1 MSVPHWLPLTGH
13 VALAVAVILA
23 GARLAHLL
31 ARRTGQPAVVAEI
44 ALGLIAG
51 PLVLRLG
58 GADALDLVVPS
69 GVHTALDHIGHAGLA
84 LFLVGVGYELKSPS
98 VSVRGRSVV
107 TTTVGAL
114 VVPLLCGALLALW
127 VLAGDEPAL
136 RGDAPAPALYLLLAV
151 GLSVTAVPVLAR
163 ILVARG
169 AMESVVGR
177 LAMTS
182 AVVIDAVAWVLL
194 AVAVGLAS
202 KGSKDV
208 TQLVL
213 VATVSAAVYVALRAA
228 LRGAP
233 ATRFAVARPRAALV
247 TIAVLAAG
255 SAAALR
261 HWGLPDILGA
271 LLVGAAVPVQG
282 PDGPWSR
289 AVRTVSDTGRV
300 LVPVFFVTTG
310 LTVFTREFD
319 GMPWAAIAMA
329 VSLAIAGKVVGTYAG
344 ARLGG
349 ESHWDGL
356 RLGVLLNTR
365 GLTELVVLQAG
376 FSAGILTAD
385 LFLALVVMT
394 LVTTA
399 MTAPVYILVE
409 AGAARAARSAPGGG
423 PTAPG
428 GKRNKELSRP

>member
-1 MSVPHWLPLTGH
+1 MSVLHWLQVAGH
-13 VALAVAVILA
+13 VSLAVLVVLA

-51 PLVLRLG
+51 PLVLWFG
-58 GADALDLVVPS
+58 GTRGLNMVVPAEVR
-69 GVHTALDHIGHAGLA
+69 GWLDHIGHAGLA
-84 LFLVGVGYELKSPS
+84 LFLVGVGHELRSPS
-98 VSVRGRSVV
+98 AAVKGRSVV
-107 TTTVGAL
+107 MTTA
-114 VVPLLCGALLALW
+114 GALLLPLFCGGLLAAW
-127 VLAGDEPAL
+127 VLAIGDPDL
-136 RGDAPAPALYLLLAV
+136 RGHAPAAALVLLLAV

-169 AMESVVGR
+169 VVDTVVGR
-177 LAMTS
+177 LAMAT
-182 AVVIDAVAWVLL
+182 AVVIDTIAWVLL

-202 KGSKDV
+202 GGAENV
-208 TQLVL
+208 PLLALV
-213 VATVSAAVYVALRAA
+213 VAVSTAAYLTLRVVLRGPSALRLAA
-228 LRGAP
+228 SYPRG
-233 ATRFAVARPRAALV
+233 TL
-247 TIAVLAAG
+247 TGIAVLAAG
-255 SAAALR
+255 AAAGLR

-271 LLVGAAVPVQG
+271 LLIGAALPHDG

-289 AVRTVSDTGRV
+289 AVRTVCGAGRT

-310 LTVFTREFD
+310 LLVFTREFD
-319 GMPWAAIAMA
+319 GMPWAAMAMA
-329 VSLAIAGKVVGTYAG
+329 VVLAVLGKLAGGYAG

-376 FSAGILTAD
+376 FAAGILTSD

-399 MTAPVYILVE
+399 MTGPAYSLVE
-409 AGAARAARSAPGGG
+409 ARAARGGAPAL
-423 PTAPG
+423 P
-428 GKRNKELSRP
+428 RMKEMARP